1 MNKSNLIMEKL
12 EEYQAPECFVMELQ
26 NEGVLC
32 ASINDVESGGN
43 LGTTEPLNNISLF
56 D

>member
-32 ASINDVESGGN
+32 GSLGNFESGG
-43 LGTTEPLNNISLF
+43 GMGSTEPITPVSLF